1 MRNKLQNYQERA
13 LKDLTKIKGG
23 AEDVPIDIDKL
34 RRSKRPKKI
43 S

>member
-1 MRNKLQNYQERA
+1 MRNKLQDYRERA

-34 RRSKRPKKI
+34 RKPKRPQKK
-43 S
+43 

>member
-1 MRNKLQNYQERA
+1 MRNKLENYKERA

-34 RRSKRPKKI
+34 RRPKRRKR
-43 S
+43 SR